1 MSLLD
6 AGFSST
12 VVIQHRKPIDLG
24 RNNSAQNREVVTGIV
39 DALAS
44 SQGDVDAL
52 TGVFNST
59 TVGSKAG
66 ATLLFATSSG
76 TVGATINGVNV
87 EAASGAG
94 TDIEDATLAA
104 TTINA
109 SVDAL
114 VRGFARASN
123 SAASVTLSTMLVDGK
138 VYIRLGVDKRAVTY
152 TFTATA
158 AATSK
163 LGEFSISGND
173 TADALALATAIN
185 EYPVLN
191 QTVRA
196 ESVAGVVSIY
206 AMDGVITDKAVT
218 VAGSGIS
225 LTAAFA
231 LVARCHVECPIP
243 GAIGNAVTFAARGT
257 NVTVANSNTRY
268 VGGTG
273 GLVGTTKRANALG
286 V

>member
-24 RNNSAQNREVVTGIV
+24 RNNSAQNREVVTGII

-52 TGVFNST
+52 TAVLNST
-59 TVGSKAG
+59 TVGSKSG
-66 ATLLFATSSG
+66 ATLVFATSSG
-76 TVGATINGVNV
+76 SVGGVINGVTV
-87 EAASGAG
+87 TGSGAG
-94 TDIEDATLAA
+94 TDTADAAA
-104 TTINA
+104 AAAAINA

-114 VRGFARASN
+114 VRGFVR
-123 SAASVTLSTMLVDGK
+123 AASSYATLTLSTMLVDGK
-138 VYIRLGVDKRAVTY
+138 VYIRLGVDKRANTY
-152 TFTATA
+152 VFTATA

-173 TADALALATAIN
+173 TADALALCDAIN
-185 EYPVLN
+185 AFPVLN
-191 QTVRA
+191 QTIRA
-196 ESVAGVVSIY
+196 ESVAGVAYLY
-206 AMDGVITDKAVT
+206 AMDDVITDKAVT
-218 VAGSGIS
+218 VAGSGIT

-231 LVARCHVECPIP
+231 TGPRCHVECPVP
-243 GAIGNAVTFAARGT
+243 GAIGNAVTFTATGT
-257 NVTVANSNTRY
+257 NVSVANTNTRL